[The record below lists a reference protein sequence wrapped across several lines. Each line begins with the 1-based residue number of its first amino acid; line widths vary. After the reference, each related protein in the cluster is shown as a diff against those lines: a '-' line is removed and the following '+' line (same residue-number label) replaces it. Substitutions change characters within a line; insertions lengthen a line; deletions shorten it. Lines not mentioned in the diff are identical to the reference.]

1 MASSNACWGI
11 ELGAGSI
18 KAIKLVRDGENVR
31 VADFVILPHKKVLST
46 PELDQD
52 EAMRVAV
59 GALTSQYDLSKA
71 AIAISSPGHSAF
83 ARFAKLPPVE
93 PKKVAGIVKYEAI
106 QQIPFPLEEVE
117 WDYQTFA
124 REDSPDVEVGIF
136 AMTRER
142 VIQRLNLCNDANLRP
157 DILNLSPIAVFNAM
171 AHDLPITDE
180 TAGTVLIDIG
190 AVATDLI
197 VADQGRVWV
206 RTFPIGGHS
215 FTEAIVEAFKLPY
228 SKAEK
233 LKREAEQSKHKKH
246 IFQAMRPVFTD
257 LAQEVQR
264 SISFYKQLHPESE
277 IQRAVGFGETFRL
290 IGLRKYLSQQLQTDV
305 TRCERF
311 KRIQVDGPAEADFQ
325 SATLGLATA
334 YGLALQGLGLAAI
347 DANLI
352 PINVLRES
360 IWKKKTPIFA
370 TAAVLSLVAGGAS
383 FIRPFLDSRQIA
395 EARSNPGLAQVE
407 QVKQQGSTLSEQ
419 WRRISSDVQIGY
431 AAENI
436 LRLFERRD
444 IYNHLVRDI
453 AALIA
458 TAPPT
463 QPDGYHVESMRIN
476 YVTPAGGAPEWITV
490 GGGSR
495 QQSAPTRGGG
505 APSGG
510 ASQFGG
516 PGGDGGGFGA
526 PTRGRAR
533 ADQQPAQQINRQFGA
548 FTIQLIVTSSHPDLS
563 AFVDRTLLRKLR
575 DIADRADAP
584 YTFVVPSIEN
594 IRIEEVGGDAA
605 RGRGGRDIGRGS
617 APRGGSDG
625 GASAPKTLD
634 ALAPLPPAE
643 DPDDADRFYRYHIS
657 WQATLKQPRKPI
669 DLAPPSEDRQA
680 AATEVTR

>member
-18 KAIKLVRDGENVR
+18 KAIKLVRDGDGVR

-52 EAMRVAV
+52 EAMRIAV

-71 AIAISSPGHSAF
+71 TICISSPGHSAF

-142 VIQRLNLCNDANLRP
+142 VMQRLNLCNDANLRP
-157 DILNLSPIAVFNAM
+157 DVLNLSPISVFNAM

-197 VADQGRVWV
+197 VADAGRVWV
-206 RTFPIGGHS
+206 RTFPIGGHN
-215 FTEAIVEAFKLPY
+215 FTEAIVGAFKLPY

-264 SISFYKQLHPESE
+264 SVSFYQQLHPESE
-277 IQRAVGFGETFRL
+277 IKRVIGFGETFRL
-290 IGLRKYLSQQLQTDV
+290 IGLRKYLSQQLQIDV

-311 KRIQVDGPAEADFQ
+311 KQIQVDGPAEADFQ

-334 YGLALQGLGLAAI
+334 YGLALQGLGMAAI

-352 PINVLRES
+352 PVNVIRES
-360 IWKKKTPIFA
+360 IWKKKTPMFVA
-370 TAAVLSLVAGGAS
+370 AAVLAIAAGGAS
-383 FIRPFLDSRQIA
+383 FIRPFLDSREVAAAQ
-395 EARSNPGLAQVE
+395 NLPGLSSVQ
-407 QVKQQGSTLSEQ
+407 QVKQQGRNLRDQ
-419 WRRISSDVQIGY
+419 WQQISANAKIGF
-431 AAENI
+431 AAENV

-444 IYNHLVRDI
+444 VYNSLVNDI
-453 AALIA
+453 ATLIA
-458 TAPPT
+458 TAPPS
-463 QPDGYHVESMRIN
+463 QRDGYNVESVRMN
-476 YVTPAGGAPEWITV
+476 YETPTGGAPEWINV
-490 GGGSR
+490 GTGSRLSNQSRSGPGASAPGAPGRGAPGGSSMGR
-495 QQSAPTRGGG
+495 PGTARGGSNDG
-505 APSGG
+505 PRGTQ
-510 ASQFGG
+510 QF
-516 PGGDGGGFGA
+516 
-526 PTRGRAR
+526 
-533 ADQQPAQQINRQFGA
+533 NRQYGA
-548 FTIQLIVTSSHPDLS
+548 FTIHLTVTSSHSDLS

-575 DIADRADAP
+575 EMADRPDAP
-584 YTFVVPSIEN
+584 YTFVVPSIED
-594 IRIEEVGGDAA
+594 IRIEEVGSNDTNRMRGNRGDRATS
-605 RGRGGRDIGRGS
+605 GGG
-617 APRGGSDG
+617 G
-625 GASAPKTLD
+625 GAAGAPTTLE
-634 ALAPLPPAE
+634 ALAPLPIPATPE
-643 DPDDADRFYRYHIS
+643 SNATEYRYSIS
-657 WQATLKQPRKPI
+657 WQVSLKQPEKPI
-669 DLAPPSEDRQA
+669 DLAMNSDERQA
-680 AATEVTR
+680 AATEVTQ

>member
-18 KAIKLVRDGENVR
+18 KAIKLVRDGEGVR
-31 VADFVILPHKKVLST
+31 VADFVVLPHKKVLST

-52 EAMRVAV
+52 EAMRIAV

-71 AIAISSPGHSAF
+71 TIAISSPGHSAF

-93 PKKVAGIVKYEAI
+93 PKKIAGIVKYEAI

-142 VIQRLNLCNDANLRP
+142 VMQRLNLCNDANLRP
-157 DILNLSPIAVFNAM
+157 DVLNLSPIAVFNAM

-206 RTFPIGGHS
+206 RTFPIGGHN
-215 FTEAIVEAFKLPY
+215 FTEAIVGAFKLPY

-264 SISFYKQLHPESE
+264 SVSFYQQLHPESE
-277 IQRAVGFGETFRL
+277 IKRVIGFGETFRL
-290 IGLRKYLSQQLQTDV
+290 IGLRKYLSQQLQIDV
-305 TRCERF
+305 SRCERF
-311 KRIQVDGPAEADFQ
+311 KQIQVDGPAEADFQ

-334 YGLALQGLGLAAI
+334 YGLALQGLGMAAI

-352 PINVLRES
+352 PINVIRES
-360 IWKKKTPIFA
+360 IWKRKTPVFVA
-370 TAAVLSLVAGGAS
+370 AAVLAIAAGGAS

-395 EARSNPGLAQVE
+395 EAQSLPGLSQVQQVKAQGSSLQREWE
-407 QVKQQGSTLSEQ
+407 QV
-419 WRRISSDVQIGY
+419 SSNVQVGF
-431 AAENI
+431 AAENV

-444 IYNHLVRDI
+444 LYNHVVRDI
-453 AALIA
+453 ASLIA

-463 QPDGYHVESMRIN
+463 QPDGYNVDSVRIT
-476 YVTPAGGAPEWITV
+476 YETPSGGPPEWLTV
-490 GGGSR
+490 GGGMR
-495 QQSAPTRGGG
+495 PTPGRGGG
-505 APSGG
+505 GSGGG
-510 ASQFGG
+510 ASTFGG
-516 PGGDGGGFGA
+516 PGGGASAFGGA
-526 PTRGRAR
+526 GRP
-533 ADQQPAQQINRQFGA
+533 QTQAQRQAATQLNRQYGA
-548 FTIQLIVTSSHPDLS
+548 FNIQLAVTSSHPDLS
-563 AFVDRTLLRKLR
+563 AFVDRTLLQKLR
-575 DIADRADAP
+575 DLAERPDAP
-584 YTFVVPSIEN
+584 YTFVVPSIEE
-594 IRIEEVGGDAA
+594 IRIEEVGEESS
-605 RGRGGRDIGRGS
+605 RGRTTRGDRGAS
-617 APRGGSDG
+617 SDPRTGGSSG
-625 GASAPKTLD
+625 PSTPTTLET
-634 ALAPLPPAE
+634 LAPLPSLPESPE
-643 DPDDADRFYRYHIS
+643 DGTVYRYLIS
-657 WQATLKQPRKPI
+657 WPASLKQPEKPI
-669 DLAPPSEDRQA
+669 ELGPQPDERQA
-680 AATEVTR
+680 AATEVTP